1 MIKYATNETTSKLII
16 LYVMDK
22 MDCEMTEDTILDMC
36 YYRNKWVSYFTC
48 KIALVE
54 LVKSGYVQDIKTNQ
68 SNKYYHITTEGRSCL
83 SYFFNEIPSSV
94 RDEIVEYIKQNKLT
108 FRRKQE
114 YFSDSYKNDDGS
126 STVVLKIV
134 EPSCTKLEVKM
145 NIAQRFT
152 AKQIE
157 KQWQD
162 KASKI
167 YAAIYDI
174 LIDQR

>member
-1 MIKYATNETTSKLII
+1 MIKYTTNETTSKLII

-22 MDCEMTEDTILDMC
+22 MDCEVTEETILDMC

-48 KIALVE
+48 KIALTE
-54 LVKSGYVQDIKTNQ
+54 LVKSGYVQELKTNNQ
-68 SNKYYHITTEGRSCL
+68 PTKYYEITTEGRSCL
-83 SYFFNEIPSSV
+83 SYFFSEIPTSI
-94 RDEIVEYIKQNKLT
+94 RDEIVEFVKQNRLM
-108 FRRKQE
+108 FRRRQE

-145 NIAQRFT
+145 NIPQRFT

-157 KQWQD
+157 KQWHE

-174 LIDQR
+174 LID